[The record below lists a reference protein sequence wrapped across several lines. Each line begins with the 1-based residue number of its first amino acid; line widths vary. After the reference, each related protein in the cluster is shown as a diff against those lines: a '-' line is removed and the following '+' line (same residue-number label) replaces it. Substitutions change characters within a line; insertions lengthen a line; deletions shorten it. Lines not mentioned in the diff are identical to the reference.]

1 MTHAPWQFPTL
12 FYFAVPSGPFFLPSG
27 VLQRVAPSGSCFAW
41 PWLLPPPTP
50 RAESS
55 LLRLSHQRGSFP
67 PPLLTAAG
75 RRQPSVIA
83 TNSRF
88 APESLLA
95 AATPLQDSSRR
106 SAGRTSRTVG
116 LCWGTC
122 AYIGVAIGRV
132 CLIFAFGA
140 LLGPQRANPIASLVQ
155 DFGQLSYTFRD
166 ILQRSSS
173 PRQVFTSMLV
183 GMDQDCVVPK
193 DEMEKL
199 APLLQPLLDDIHS
212 MMAKFRLDRLKS
224 T

>member
-1 MTHAPWQFPTL
+1 MKYSAA
-12 FYFAVPSGPFFLPSG
+12 FAAGTRSSIAAAGMSPL
-27 VLQRVAPSGSCFAW
+27 
-41 PWLLPPPTP
+41 LLPL
-50 RAESS
+50 RIQAESS

-106 SAGRTSRTVG
+106 SAGRTSR
-116 LCWGTC
+116 
-122 AYIGVAIGRV
+122 
-132 CLIFAFGA
+132 
-140 LLGPQRANPIASLVQ
+140 
-155 DFGQLSYTFRD
+155 
-166 ILQRSSS
+166 LQRSSS